1 MLSVFRPCREQSHA
15 GVTYTNAV
23 AFGYAGYGNKPTTI
37 PLILSVRTPF
47 PLAEEGEESTLTTR
61 HSFIQMTKLSNVR
74 GRITYISSHAK
85 QEHLYAVYETTE
97 RSYWTELARCSQQEF
112 KKSGV
117 EGNCIEARE
126 LIIALPESLYEQG
139 MPDMLLKSF
148 TDKFKEKYGV
158 ECVAALHHNKR
169 MTNFHIHLIFS
180 ERQLLAEPVIKIATR
195 NMFYDEHG
203 NHVRTKK
210 EILDE
215 AGNIRKRCKV
225 IGKGEV
231 YEKKLFTSKNTRFK
245 QEDFLDE
252 VKLFYTRMINH
263 WVTDEK
269 DRLTVFDRNG
279 PYLATKKI
287 GRNNPKAEQIEQD
300 NKLRMDWNREVDRAI
315 ISNVPMDDILQIKRE
330 HITEPIKR
338 SIEIYGNKPQRLA
351 LILNMAITELV
362 LLISKVLEAARAI
375 RNKILHT
382 DITNAEK
389 TDFTSNIVVD
399 NTDNISAIEE
409 STKVENKITTQEET
423 IKEVNVTKPDKPV
436 MTPEAATYPKLKKIK
451 AELDNQNNLIFQA
464 EQQRGNLEIELS
476 DLKGLAKLTRKAE
489 LHRKIDEKTD
499 YINRLKI
506 GLSNMVRNYGF
517 ENMNEFYLSYK
528 ESQNAYA
535 EYQQEVDD
543 WKKSNDNAETPMNKT
558 EMMSEKLARLQKD
571 VGKFRQNNR
580 RTFDK
585 EMR

>member
-1 MLSVFRPCREQSHA
+1 M
-15 GVTYTNAV
+15 TYTNAV

-37 PLILSVRTPF
+37 QLILSVRTPF

-382 DITNAEK
+382 DVTNAEK
-389 TDFTSNIVVD
+389 TDFTSNIVV
-399 NTDNISAIEE
+399 DNISAIEE

-489 LHRKIDEKTD
+489 LQRKIDEKTD